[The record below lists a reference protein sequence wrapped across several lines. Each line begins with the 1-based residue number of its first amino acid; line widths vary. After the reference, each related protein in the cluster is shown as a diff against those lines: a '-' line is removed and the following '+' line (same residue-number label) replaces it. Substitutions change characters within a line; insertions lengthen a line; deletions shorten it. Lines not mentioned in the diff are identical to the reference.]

1 MGESKGLGWHAN
13 NEAMCHVCVVNLRFA
28 MCRLQT
34 KQHVTSSEISA
45 RQVLDPPF
53 VVQCKSP
60 QPQHHSAT
68 TVPPR
73 RCRARAMMALPGLLL
88 LLPQARWTDG
98 LGWGLGIRYPDF
110 QSPPIG
116 PSPRSMW
123 IDRWS
128 RLSLCGFNEQ
138 TQRKIVVSGSGLN
151 HPSLKNIRNH
161 PKPASWS
168 PNCWTDL
175 DPVMAI
181 TWP

>member
-13 NEAMCHVCVVNLRFA
+13 NEAMWPHVCVVNLRFA

-34 KQHVTSSEISA
+34 KLHHLKP
-45 RQVLDPPF
+45 VLD
-53 VVQCKSP
+53 KSLTLP
-60 QPQHHSAT
+60 SWYNASPRSHST
-68 TVPPR
+68 TVPR
-73 RCRARAMMALPGLLL
+73 LCRPDGSGSAREMKALPGLLL

-98 LGWGLGIRYPDF
+98 LGWGLGIRCPDF

-116 PSPRSMW
+116 SPPRSMR

-151 HPSLKNIRNH
+151 HPRLKNIRNH